1 MSDNRE
7 NTEFELD
14 KKWGSIIKVGW
25 TGVPNI
31 LLKEQGKLGLKA
43 LELNVLINLI
53 RFWWV
58 AENIPFP
65 SPEKMSVEMGVSERT
80 VYRAIASLEKNG
92 FITRI
97 QEEDKPTKYDL
108 SNLIKKLEAIKEEI
122 IE

>member
-1 MSDNRE
+1 MSDNRK

-25 TGVPNI
+25 TGIPNV
-31 LLKEQGKLGLKA
+31 LLKEQGRLGLKA

-53 RFWWV
+53 RFWWI

-65 SPEKMSVEMGVSERT
+65 SPEKISAEMGVSERT

-108 SNLIKKLEAIKEEI
+108 TNLIKKLEAIKEEI

>member
-25 TGVPNI
+25 TGVPNV